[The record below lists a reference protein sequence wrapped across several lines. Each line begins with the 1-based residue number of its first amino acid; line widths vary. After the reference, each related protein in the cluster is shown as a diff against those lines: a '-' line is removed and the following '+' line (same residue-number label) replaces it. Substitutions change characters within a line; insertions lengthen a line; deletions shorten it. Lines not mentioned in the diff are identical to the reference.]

1 MKYYELF
8 VAIEDMKDELEI
20 LLDQYI
26 RNIADVSYIQILL
39 EKVKVIYKNNLDK
52 LLQKGVD
59 RLELK
64 MFYIDTT
71 THELHIK
78 DDEIRRKMRGCYIPR
93 YCIHEDEIMSIY
105 NKQIS
110 KHFLNN
116 YDKIYKMIKLVL

>member
-1 MKYYELF
+1 MKYFELF

-26 RNIADVSYIQILL
+26 RNIADVSYSQILL
-39 EKVKVIYKNNLDK
+39 EKVKAIYKNNLDK

-59 RLELK
+59 ILELK

-78 DDEIRRKMRGCYIPR
+78 DDEIRRKMRGC
-93 YCIHEDEIMSIY
+93 CIHEDEIMSIY

-116 YDKIYKMIKLVL
+116 YDKICKKIKLAP